1 MDRDSALQAAHYSTV
16 QQTQQLIDELEDM
29 ALDPTLDQCCRRD
42 IQSQMAK
49 ERIRQ
54 SLQREDRIDARQR
67 LAAEAVCRDPAAL
80 AAASLQETLQQQRAA
95 AAAFKNR
102 NDELDSDLEAEGE
115 GDAELA
121 ALRQQ
126 RLAQLRAQG
135 AAQQQAQRSG
145 FGSLND
151 VQEGQLL
158 PLLREPPGRGVLVV
172 HLAVQGFEPCNT
184 LDECLAA
191 AAAQY
196 RGTYFARVVV
206 QRGSALVARLQLPQ
220 GVPALLVALQGL
232 VLGKAHISQFGAH
245 DIWEEEVMAYLRR
258 FKALSTGDAQQRP
271 ARPGASSAAAAS
283 DDENGS
289 SDEEDTQADGR
300 DAPCEV
306 CGRTYA
312 HTHVRALYSTQQ
324 QGSDADDEVR
334 PPPNY
339 MAAG

>member
-1 MDRDSALQAAHYSTV
+1 MLQAAHDSTV

-42 IQSQMAK
+42 IQSQIAK

-54 SLQREDRIDARQR
+54 CLQREDRIDARQR
-67 LAAEAVCRDPAAL
+67 AAAAAVCTDPAAL
-80 AAASLQETLQQQRAA
+80 AAARLQNASHPKQQQQLQQIQDDD
-95 AAAFKNR
+95 
-102 NDELDSDLEAEGE
+102 DELDSEEDE

-121 ALRQQ
+121 MLRQQ

-135 AAQQQAQRSG
+135 AAQQEARRSG

-151 VQEGQLL
+151 VKESQLL
-158 PLLREPPGRGVLVV
+158 NMLREPPGRGLLVV
-172 HLAVQGFEPCNT
+172 HLAVQGHEPCNT

-206 QRGSALVARLQLPQ
+206 QRGSPLVSRLQLPQ
-220 GVPALLVALQGL
+220 GVPALLVVLHGL
-232 VLGKAHISQFGAH
+232 VAGKAHISQFGGH

-258 FKALSTGDAQQRP
+258 FKVLSTGDAQQQR
-271 ARPGASSAAAAS
+271 SSAARGG
-283 DDENGS
+283 DDDGDDRS
-289 SDEEDTQADGR
+289 SEDEDGQAEGR
-300 DAPCEV
+300 GAPCEV

-324 QGSDADDEVR
+324 QDSSDAGDE
-334 PPPNY
+334 
-339 MAAG
+339 

>member
-1 MDRDSALQAAHYSTV
+1 MIHTPCCCLPPLLQ
-16 QQTQQLIDELEDM
+16 LEDM

-42 IQSQMAK
+42 IQSQIAK

-95 AAAFKNR
+95 AAAFKNE
-102 NDELDSDLEAEGE
+102 NDELDSDLEAEGK

-158 PLLREPPGRGVLVV
+158 PLLREPPGRGLLVV

-196 RGTYFARVVV
+196 R
-206 QRGSALVARLQLPQ
+206 
-220 GVPALLVALQGL
+220 
-232 VLGKAHISQFGAH
+232 
-245 DIWEEEVMAYLRR
+245 WEVMWLV
-258 FKALSTGDAQQRP
+258 D
-271 ARPGASSAAAAS
+271 
-283 DDENGS
+283 
-289 SDEEDTQADGR
+289 
-300 DAPCEV
+300 
-306 CGRTYA
+306 
-312 HTHVRALYSTQQ
+312 VRACRSVLAYSFQVEAKGREGTP
-324 QGSDADDEVR
+324 SSKLCV
-334 PPPNY
+334 
-339 MAAG
+339 